1 MAKPVRRQALA
12 ILRAMFPDLPDW
24 PESLRTALLAF
35 SSAQTFRVEE
45 LVRDSHYVIRAELCG
60 LDPANDIEVTVDRRT
75 LTIYAE
81 RWQED
86 DEPNR
91 TEFRYG
97 PLTRSVR
104 LPARVDAQDITARYR
119 NGILEVSFPIPAA
132 KPEGSRIPIENADV
146 PGSSQAT
153 EAAAGSTATS
163 PLPGASIPATAHRF
177 RDPPKDS

>member
-12 ILRAMFPDLPDW
+12 ILRAMFRDLPDW
-24 PESLRTALLAF
+24 PESPRTALLAF

-45 LVRDSHYVIRAELCG
+45 LLRDSHYVIRAELCG

-81 RWQED
+81 RWQKD
-86 DEPNR
+86 DEPSH

-104 LPARVDAQDITARYR
+104 LPAGVDAQDITARYR
-119 NGILEVSFPIPAA
+119 NGILEVSVPIPAA
-132 KPEGSRIPIENADV
+132 RPEGTRIPIENADV
-146 PGSSQAT
+146 PRSGQAT

-163 PLPGASIPATAHRF
+163 RPPGASIPPT
-177 RDPPKDS
+177 PPSVPRPA